1 MIKRLLSLVTAFVA
15 FCCIANAQAFQRNE
29 AGLGLKYNKIEK
41 MAPTRAAAE
50 GVVFTY
56 AQGDTYVG
64 VGAGTDHYDCAIFVP
79 GKFAGNKIDQVGFYL
94 IDHKVVKNVKCWI
107 AKDLPSSITPSGC
120 EFLKDI
126 TPTTSISV
134 DGNPEIVTVENYTIP
149 AEGCYV
155 GYSFDV
161 TSLTSQAGQYPIAF
175 DGSSYCDE
183 YGGYVCLQGKWD
195 NMASYGFGNLLTL
208 VSMSGDNFLGNAA
221 SFVSDNIGRVITMK
235 NGNVNISAMIKNDGV
250 TPMTSVS
257 YTVKDVA
264 TGETS
269 AENTVNLDN
278 VEFNNNG
285 VINIPLTAGNEAKE
299 EEKEIVITKVNGQPN
314 ETANATCKG
323 SLIVLT
329 NAIKRRSVVE
339 EFTATGCGYCTRGY
353 AGMAALADKYP
364 ESFIGIAV
372 HGKMNYDDPM
382 RITDYNSVMATV
394 QGYPSAFINRGPSID
409 PYFGTSQSQ
418 LLGVLDDFEA
428 SLTLTEAEMSVWPEW
443 NESQTEI
450 NVITDVQFFYSSNNA
465 PYALAYVL
473 LADGLQGSESNW
485 WQTNYYSGA
494 TGAENEPYIYEYTQ
508 KGEQIKDMVYDHV
521 AIMAKDVA
529 EGIKG
534 SIAAPLVAD
543 AVQRHETTFDLSNGV
558 TSASKFNLLQDK
570 SKLKVVAMLINT
582 ETGEIVNAA
591 ERAVGTF
598 GTGINVVDPSEKE
611 VKEVARYTID
621 GVQLSAPAKGINIV
635 KMSDGT
641 TRKVVVKQ

>member
-1 MIKRLLSLVTAFVA
+1 MIKRLLSLVTILFA
-15 FCCIANAQAFQRNE
+15 FCCIVNAQTFQRNE

-41 MAPTRAAAE
+41 MAPTRAASDE
-50 GVVFTY
+50 VVFTY

-64 VGAGTDHYDCAIFVP
+64 VGANANHYDCAIFVP

-94 IDHKVVKNVKCWI
+94 IDHKVLNNVKCWI
-107 AKDLPSSITPSGC
+107 AKDLPSNITSSEC

-134 DGNPEIVTVENYTIP
+134 DGKPEIVTVENYTIP
-149 AEGCYV
+149 TEGCYV

-161 TSLTSQAGQYPIAF
+161 TSLSSQAGKYPIAF
-175 DGSSYCDE
+175 DGSSNCDE
-183 YGGYVCLQGKWD
+183 NGGFVCLQGKWE
-195 NMASYGFGNLLTL
+195 NMSGYGFGNLLTM
-208 VSMSGDNFLGNAA
+208 VSMSGNNFFSNAV
-221 SFVSDNIGRVITMK
+221 SFVSDNIGKVKILK
-235 NGNVNISAMIKNDGV
+235 NGTVNISAAIKNEGV
-250 TPMTSVS
+250 TPVTSVA
-257 YTVKDVA
+257 YTVKDVI
-264 TGETS
+264 TGQTS
-269 AENTVNLDN
+269 AESVVNLDN
-278 VEFNNNG
+278 IEFNNSG
-285 VINIPLTAGNEAKE
+285 VIDVTFTAGNDAIVEDKE
-299 EEKEIVITKVNGQPN
+299 VVITKVNGQPN
-314 ETANATCKG
+314 EFTNAVCKG
-323 SLIVLT
+323 SLLVLT
-329 NAIKRRSVVE
+329 NAIQRRSVVE

-364 ESFIGIAV
+364 GSFIGIAA

-394 QGYPSAFINRGPSID
+394 PGYPSALINRGDVVD
-409 PYFGTSQSQ
+409 PYFGTSESK

-473 LADGLQGSESNW
+473 LADGLQGSEYNW

-494 TGAENEPYIYEYTQ
+494 TGAENEPYLYEYTQ

-543 AVQRHETTFDLSNGV
+543 AVQRYETTFDLSNGV

-570 SKLKVVAMLINT
+570 TKLKVVAMLIDT
-582 ETGEIVNAA
+582 ETGKIVNAA

-598 GTGINVVDPSEKE
+598 GTGIGVVNPLEKN
-611 VKEVARYTID
+611 VKEVARYSVD
-621 GVQLSAPAKGINIV
+621 GTKLNAPVKGINIV

-641 TRKVVVKQ
+641 TRKVLVNE

>member
-1 MIKRLLSLVTAFVA
+1 
-15 FCCIANAQAFQRNE
+15 
-29 AGLGLKYNKIEK
+29 
-41 MAPTRAAAE
+41 
-50 GVVFTY
+50 
-56 AQGDTYVG
+56 
-64 VGAGTDHYDCAIFVP
+64 
-79 GKFAGNKIDQVGFYL
+79 
-94 IDHKVVKNVKCWI
+94 
-107 AKDLPSSITPSGC
+107 
-120 EFLKDI
+120 
-126 TPTTSISV
+126 
-134 DGNPEIVTVENYTIP
+134 
-149 AEGCYV
+149 
-155 GYSFDV
+155 
-161 TSLTSQAGQYPIAF
+161 
-175 DGSSYCDE
+175 
-183 YGGYVCLQGKWD
+183 
-195 NMASYGFGNLLTL
+195 
-208 VSMSGDNFLGNAA
+208 
-221 SFVSDNIGRVITMK
+221 
-235 NGNVNISAMIKNDGV
+235 
-250 TPMTSVS
+250 
-257 YTVKDVA
+257 
-264 TGETS
+264 
-269 AENTVNLDN
+269 
-278 VEFNNNG
+278 
-285 VINIPLTAGNEAKE
+285 
-299 EEKEIVITKVNGQPN
+299 
-314 ETANATCKG
+314 
-323 SLIVLT
+323 
-329 NAIKRRSVVE
+329 
-339 EFTATGCGYCTRGY
+339 
-353 AGMAALADKYP
+353 MAALADKYP

-598 GTGINVVDPSEKE
+598 GTGISVVDPSEKE

>member
-1 MIKRLLSLVTAFVA
+1 MIKRLLSLVTALVA
-15 FCCIANAQAFQRNE
+15 FCCIVNAQTFQRNE

-41 MAPTRAAAE
+41 MAPTRVAAE

-56 AQGDTYVG
+56 AQGDTYGG
-64 VGAGTDHYDCAIFVP
+64 VGANVNHYDCAIFVP

-94 IDHKVVKNVKCWI
+94 IDHKVLNNVKCWI
-107 AKDLPSSITPSGC
+107 AKDLPSNITSSEC

-134 DGNPEIVTVENYTIP
+134 DGKPEIVTVENYTIP
-149 AEGCYV
+149 TEGCYV

-161 TSLTSQAGQYPIAF
+161 TSLSSQAGKYPIAF

-183 YGGYVCLQGKWD
+183 NGGFVCLQGKWE
-195 NMASYGFGNLLTL
+195 NMSGYGFGNLLTM
-208 VSMSGDNFLGNAA
+208 VSMSGNNFFSNAV
-221 SFVSDNIGRVITMK
+221 SFVSDNIGKVNIFK
-235 NGNVNISAMIKNDGV
+235 NGIVNISAAIKNEGL
-250 TPMTSVS
+250 TPVTSVS
-257 YTVKDVA
+257 YTVKDVI
-264 TGETS
+264 TGQTS
-269 AENTVNLDN
+269 AESVVNLDN
-278 VEFNNNG
+278 IEFNNSG
-285 VINIPLTAGNEAKE
+285 VIDVTFTAGNDAIVEDKE
-299 EEKEIVITKVNGQPN
+299 VVITKVNGQPN
-314 ETANATCKG
+314 EFTNAVCKG
-323 SLIVLT
+323 SLLVLT
-329 NAIKRRSVVE
+329 NAIQRRSVVE

-364 ESFIGIAV
+364 GSFIGIAA

-394 QGYPSAFINRGPSID
+394 PGYPSALINRGDVVD
-409 PYFGTSQSQ
+409 PYFGTSESK

-450 NVITDVQFFYSSNNA
+450 NVITDVQFFYSSDNA

-473 LADGLQGSESNW
+473 LADGLQGSEYNW

-494 TGAENEPYIYEYTQ
+494 TGAENEPYLYEYTQ

-543 AVQRHETTFDLSNGV
+543 AVQRYETTFDLSNGV

-570 SKLKVVAMLINT
+570 TKLKVVAMLIDT
-582 ETGEIVNAA
+582 ETGKIVNAA

-598 GTGINVVDPSEKE
+598 GTGIGVVNPLEKN
-611 VKEVARYTID
+611 VKEVARYSVD
-621 GVQLSAPAKGINIV
+621 GTKLNAPVKGINIV

-641 TRKVVVKQ
+641 TRKVLVNE